1 MMTPTQQSL
10 AENMSPEMWDALRY
24 VNARDGPHFVRM
36 IEGPLPVD
44 DRLGQCILT
53 LERYGFVETKAVGL
67 TGMWFLL
74 MTDAGDDA
82 LAGKLCGAFPDAV
95 RALRA

>member
-1 MMTPTQQSL
+1 MTPSQQSV
-10 AENMSPEMWDALRY
+10 AENMSPELWDALRY

-36 IEGPLPVD
+36 IEGPLRVD
-44 DRLGQCILT
+44 DRLKDNILT
-53 LERYGFVETKAVGL
+53 LMRYGFVKTHAAGL
-67 TGMWFLL
+67 TGKWYLL